1 MSSEVCISTSI
12 ILDFQVTNYDVIVD
26 GIDELVD
33 QLEFS
38 ESLSCRMIFN
48 CTKVGRR
55 FSTSISVYCLW
66 KNVRCRKSPLYPCIN
81 SKNEAKM
88 LESGSYHLLRVTHK
102 FPLQEKVCS
111 NCIFGQKIAIG
122 NYFTCFF
129 TWAVAK

>member
-81 SKNEAKM
+81 SKNEAKI
-88 LESGSYHLLRVTHK
+88 LESGSYHLLRVSHK

-111 NCIFGQKIAIG
+111 NCIFGQKLQSVIVLLV
-122 NYFTCFF
+122 FF
-129 TWAVAK
+129 T